1 MMNRLVDRS
10 DGIRR
15 VRAGL
20 FSAILFLGSAWCP
33 TAHSQPALPDDAAA
47 QAERGTVATEAE
59 PAQTEANPVPAE
71 SADPTAG
78 SDTESEPT
86 GTSLLPSIRVSGSV
100 WRSKP
105 GIVFLQTPIGLLSLS
120 SKTGLRD
127 VKSTHKVTLS
137 VSGTNTA
144 VDIRDRATGSLVH
157 RYVSGIPRYAS
168 QERKAVLL
176 WTPEGE
182 QSFTLG
188 PVGARMPRDS
198 DRPVTLEVTE
208 AGAIKGVHD
217 LQFDLQVS
225 QAPKTDSQVRMR
237 IRGTVTKVKSSFVF
251 LKTSLGI
258 VTVSAKTGVRNAKV
272 GQDMTVWIQGDHV
285 AIDLYHENDPAPLRR
300 FLTGRLVYATPDKTS
315 VMLWTPE
322 GDKTFRAGH
331 RGKGSLASIK
341 EGAPITVE
349 LDRQGEIV
357 EIRRLN

>member
-1 MMNRLVDRS
+1 V
-10 DGIRR
+10 
-15 VRAGL
+15 
-20 FSAILFLGSAWCP
+20 
-33 TAHSQPALPDDAAA
+33 T
-47 QAERGTVATEAE
+47 
-59 PAQTEANPVPAE
+59 VPAE
-71 SADPTAG
+71 AADADATAE
-78 SDTESEPT
+78 SDREDGTT
-86 GTSLLPSIRVSGSV
+86 GASLVPSIRVSGSV

-127 VKSTHKVTLS
+127 IKSAHTITLS
-137 VSGTNTA
+137 VNGTNTA
-144 VDIRDRATGSLVH
+144 VDVRDRNTGSLVH

-168 QERKAVLL
+168 QEKTTVLL

-182 QSFTLG
+182 QSFVLG
-188 PVGARMPRDS
+188 PLSAKMPRDS

-208 AGAIKGVHD
+208 DGAIKGVHD

-225 QAPKTDSQVRMR
+225 QAPKTDSQTR
-237 IRGTVTKVKSSFVF
+237 IRIHGTVTKLKSSFVF

-272 GQDMTVWIQGDHV
+272 GQDMTVWIHGDHV
-285 AIDLYHENDPAPLRR
+285 AIDLYQENDMAPLRR
-300 FLTGRLVYATPDKTS
+300 FLTGRLVYATPDRTS

-322 GDKTFRAGH
+322 GDKTFRADHG
-331 RGKGSLASIK
+331 GKGSLASMK

>member
-1 MMNRLVDRS
+1 MMNRLDDRS

-15 VRAGL
+15 IRTGSCA
-20 FSAILFLGSAWCP
+20 AILFLSLAWCP
-33 TAHSQPALPDDAAA
+33 TAHSEPALSDDTAL
-47 QAERGTVATEAE
+47 QAETETVATETE
-59 PAQTEANPVPAE
+59 PAPTKAMTV
-71 SADPTAG
+71 PTAPADATAG
-78 SDTESEPT
+78 PDTDSETT
-86 GTSLLPSIRVSGSV
+86 GASLPSIRVSGSV

-127 VKSTHKVTLS
+127 VKSSHKITLS
-137 VSGTNTA
+137 VNGNSTA
-144 VDIRDRATGSLVH
+144 VDIRDRNSGSLVH
-157 RYVSGIPRYAS
+157 RYVSGIPRYTS
-168 QERKAVLL
+168 QEEKTLLL

-188 PVGARMPRDS
+188 SFSAKLPRDS

-208 AGAIKGVHD
+208 AGVVKGLHD

-225 QAPKTDSQVRMR
+225 QAPKTDSQIRMR
-237 IRGTVTKVKSSFVF
+237 IRGTVTKLKSSFVF

-258 VTVSAKTGVRNAKV
+258 VTVSVKTGVRNAKV
-272 GQDMTVWIQGDHV
+272 GQDMTVWIHGDHV
-285 AIDLYHENDPAPLRR
+285 AIDLYQDNDQAPLRR

-322 GDKTFRAGH
+322 GDKTFPADH
-331 RGKGSLASIK
+331 RGKGSLASMK

-349 LDRQGEIV
+349 LNHQGEIV